1 MPKLFTLT
9 RFFLVLLMWGGG
21 MNNAY
26 ALVCTS
32 AASGNWNAGATW
44 AAGCGAT
51 GPVAGDTVTISTG
64 HTVTITANAAA
75 ASLAVN
81 AGGIVNSAFRITLS
95 TTATIAGALNLTA
108 AAARLRVTGATN
120 VTGTLNLGP
129 ATGIRFTG
137 LVTLNPGAVWTAT
150 TGTVNFRGGLTNN
163 ATTFTAG
170 TGAYTVTTLAQA
182 FSGATPIA
190 LTNLAITT
198 VALTNN
204 ATLSVATTLSGT
216 GPITNNAI
224 LNVGTTMSGTGT
236 YTNSATGTMNI
247 AAATVTPILAAT
259 AMGNTV
265 NYTGAAA
272 QTVKATPYSNLGLG
286 GGGVKTLTGVS
297 TVGGTLTTSGT
308 VTATSAAALA
318 IGGSLNV
325 GVGTTF
331 TVGAFNISTTGTT
344 NVSGTL
350 AHASA
355 VGIKTYTGA
364 LTINAGGALTNVG
377 NAPITY
383 GGGLFNNG
391 SFTSG
396 TAAQTFTNGGITH
409 NGLAFTAGTGVFT
422 FTTAAAQA
430 VNCATALTLPSVT
443 VTAPTVL
450 TNNCNLTVSTALA
463 GTGNFT
469 NGATGTLNIG
479 FAAAPT
485 VTTMTATALGNT
497 VNYTLAGNQVVRAMA
512 YHHLGLA
519 TSGIKTMTGVTTVAG
534 NLSLS
539 GTATMTGN
547 AALTVGG
554 ALNYASTG
562 VTTLTAATPLSIGSY
577 NQTAGTLAAGANSIT
592 VTGGGAGAWSQT
604 AGTFTSTGTVI
615 FTGAAAQISALSA
628 FNNLTFNGSGTA
640 LLNANVTVNGV
651 LTLTNGLVATGANA
665 LEVMTS
671 CVTVTGSAT
680 SYVIG
685 NVRLHYPT
693 AAGITTCTFPV
704 GNATAYT
711 PAVVAISNVTST
723 LANSALTAFTTTG
736 DHADTTAGLSGINKL
751 KSVNR
756 FWTLTPG
763 AALTFAT
770 YSTTFNFVAVD
781 VDAGATPASF
791 IVARKNAGVWSYPTL
806 GAALALS
813 TAATGMTQAG
823 GFGEYA
829 VGQGFP
835 AFSLTKLVSVFWDP
849 VNLSANP
856 KFIPGALAQYSVLV
870 SNAGGPADNNSVFIT
885 DATPPNLALN
895 VSGATGPITFAQG
908 TPSSTLTYNFIAL
921 GDLTD
926 DVDFSNDAGATW
938 TYVPTAAAD
947 GCDTAV
953 THLRINPK
961 GIFIG
966 NPTPPAPSLSL
977 TFRMC
982 VQ

>member
-1 MPKLFTLT
+1 M
-9 RFFLVLLMWGGG
+9 
-21 MNNAY
+21 
-26 ALVCTS
+26 
-32 AASGNWNAGATW
+32 
-44 AAGCGAT
+44 
-51 GPVAGDTVTISTG
+51 
-64 HTVTITANAAA
+64 
-75 ASLAVN
+75 N
-81 AGGIVNSAFRITLS
+81 AGGIINATRRITLT
-95 TTATIAGALNLTA
+95 TTATIAGTVNLTA
-108 AAARLRVTGATN
+108 AAARLRVAGTTN

-129 ATGIRFTG
+129 ATGHRFTG

-150 TGTVNFRGGLTNN
+150 TATVNFRGGLTNN

-170 TGAYTVTTLAQA
+170 TGAYSVTTLAQT
-182 FSGATPIA
+182 FSGATPVA

-247 AAATVTPILAAT
+247 AAATVTPILAAS
-259 AMGNTV
+259 AIGNTV
-265 NYTGAAA
+265 NYIGAAA
-272 QTVKATPYSNLGLG
+272 QTVKPAAYSNLGLG
-286 GGGVKTLTGVS
+286 GGGIKTITGVTVANNLTLS
-297 TVGGTLTTSGT
+297 GTASATPAAAFTVGGNLD
-308 VTATSAAALA
+308 
-318 IGGSLNV
+318 V
-325 GVGTTF
+325 GVGSTF
-331 TVGAFNISTTGTT
+331 TSANFTNTVMGLTT
-344 NVSGTL
+344 VSGTL
-350 AHASA
+350 AHSGAA
-355 VGIKTYTGA
+355 LKTYMGA
-364 LTINAGGALTNVG
+364 LTINAGGVLTNVG
-377 NAPITY
+377 NAPISY
-383 GGGLFNNG
+383 GGGLLNNG
-391 SFTSG
+391 SFSSG
-396 TAAQTFTNGGITH
+396 TAVQTFTGGGITH

-479 FAAAPT
+479 FAAVPT
-485 VTTMTATALGNT
+485 VTTMTATAIGNT
-497 VNYTLAGNQVVRAMA
+497 VNYPLAGNQVVRAIA

-519 TSGIKTMTGVTTVAG
+519 NSGIKTMTGVTTVAG
-534 NLSLS
+534 NLNIS
-539 GTATMTGN
+539 GSASMTGN
-547 AALTVGG
+547 AALTVSG
-554 ALNYASTG
+554 ALNYSSTG
-562 VTTLTAATPLSIGSY
+562 VTTLTAATPISVGSY
-577 NQTAGTLAAGANSIT
+577 NQTAGTLAAGANSLT
-592 VTGGGAGAWSQT
+592 VTGGGVGAWSQT
-604 AGTFTSTGTVI
+604 AGAFTSTGTVT
-615 FTGAAAQISALSA
+615 FTGAAPQINAVSA

-640 LLNANVTVNGV
+640 LFNSNVTVNGV
-651 LTLTNGLVATGANA
+651 LTLTNGLIATGANT
-665 LEVMTS
+665 LEVTTS
-671 CVTVTGSAT
+671 CVGVTGSAA

-693 AAGITTCTFPV
+693 AAGITSCTFPV
-704 GNATAYT
+704 GNATAYAPT
-711 PAVVAISNVTST
+711 VVAISNVTST
-723 LANSALTAFTTTG
+723 LVNSTLTAFTTTS

-770 YSTTFNFVAVD
+770 YNTTFNFVAGD

-791 IVARKNAGVWSYPTL
+791 IVARKNAGVWSYPTM
-806 GAALALS
+806 GAVLTLS
-813 TAATGMTQAG
+813 TTATNMTQAG

-856 KFIPGALAQYSVLV
+856 KFIPGALAQYTVLV
-870 SNAGGPADNNSVFIT
+870 SNAGGPTDNNTVSIT
-885 DATPPNLALN
+885 DAVPPHLALN

-947 GCDTAV
+947 GCDTAI

-961 GIFIG
+961 GTFIG
-966 NPTPPAPSLSL
+966 NPTPPTPSMSL

>member
-1 MPKLFTLT
+1 MPKVFTLT
-9 RFFLVLLMWGGG
+9 RLFLVLLFWGGG
-21 MNNAY
+21 MTNAY

-32 AASGNWNAGATW
+32 AATGSWNVGATW
-44 AAGCGAT
+44 LAGCGAA

-64 HTVTITANAAA
+64 HTITIAAANAAA
-75 ASLAVN
+75 ASLVVN
-81 AGGIVNSAFRITLS
+81 VGGVLNSSRRITLT
-95 TTATIAGALNLTA
+95 TTATIAGVVNLTV

-129 ATGIRFTG
+129 ATGHRFTG

-150 TGTVNFRGGLTNN
+150 TATVNFRGGLTNN
-163 ATTFTAG
+163 GTTFTAG

-182 FSGATPIA
+182 FNGTSPIA
-190 LTNLAITT
+190 IPSLAITT

-204 ATLSVATTLSGT
+204 ANLTVATTLSGT

-259 AMGNTV
+259 AIGNTV
-265 NYTGAAA
+265 NYTGVAA
-272 QTVKATPYSNLGLG
+272 QTVKATPYFNLGLG
-286 GGGVKTLTGVS
+286 GGGVKTLTGLT
-297 TVGGTLTTSGT
+297 TVMGNLTTSGT
-308 VTATSAAALA
+308 ATATTAAALA

-331 TVGAFNISTTGTT
+331 TVGAFNITTTGTT

-355 VGIKTYTGA
+355 VGVKTYTGA
-364 LTINAGGALTNVG
+364 LTINAGGVLTNVG
-377 NAPITY
+377 NAAITY
-383 GGGLFNNG
+383 GGGLVNNG

-396 TAAQTFTNGGITH
+396 TAAQTFTNGGLTH
-409 NGLAFTAGTGVFT
+409 NGLAFTAGTGAFT
-422 FTTAAAQA
+422 FSTNPQA
-430 VNCATALTLPSVT
+430 INCATALTLPTIS
-443 VTAPTVL
+443 TAIAL
-450 TNNCNLTVSTALA
+450 TNNCNLTVTTSLA
-463 GTGNFT
+463 GVGNFM
-469 NGATGTLNIG
+469 NNATLNVG

-485 VTTMTATALGNT
+485 VTTLTATALGNT
-497 VNYTLAGNQVVRAMA
+497 VNYMLAGNQVVRAIA

-534 NLSLS
+534 NLSIS

-554 ALNYASTG
+554 ALNYSSSGA
-562 VTTLTAATPLSIGSY
+562 TTLTAATPISLGSF
-577 NQTAGTLAAGANSIT
+577 NQTAGTLAAGANSMT

-604 AGTFTSTGTVI
+604 AGAFTSTGTVT
-615 FTGAAAQISALSA
+615 FTGASPQINALSA

-640 LLNANVTVNGV
+640 LLNSNVTLNGV
-651 LTLTNGLVATGANA
+651 LTLTNGLIATGANT

-671 CVTVTGSAT
+671 CVSVTGSAA
-680 SYVIG
+680 SYVVG

-693 AAGITTCTFPV
+693 AAGVTTCTFPV
-704 GNATAYT
+704 GDGTAYT

-723 LANSALTAFTTTG
+723 LLNSTLTAFTTTG
-736 DHADTTAGLSGINKL
+736 DHADTTAGISGINKL

-763 AALTFAT
+763 AGLTFTT
-770 YSTTFNFVAVD
+770 YATTFNFVAGD

-791 IVARKNAGVWSYPTL
+791 IVARKRVGVWSYPTMV
-806 GAALALS
+806 AANPLNT
-813 TAATGMTQAG
+813 TANGMTQAG
-823 GFGEYA
+823 GFGEFA
-829 VGQGFP
+829 VGHGFP
-835 AFSLTKLVSVFWDP
+835 AFSITKLVSVFWDP
-849 VNLSANP
+849 VNSSTNP
-856 KFIPGALAQYSVLV
+856 KFIPGALAQYTVLV

-895 VSGATGPITFAQG
+895 VSGAGGPVTFTQG

-921 GDLTD
+921 ADLTD
-926 DVDFSNDAGATW
+926 DVDFSNDGGATW

-947 GCDTAV
+947 GCDLTV

-961 GIFIG
+961 GVFIG

-977 TFRMC
+977 VFRMC